1 MNFVNLETAV
11 IDKLKYFEDNV
22 KLMDSCISSHDTLK
36 VLIQEEKTKIET
48 IDKTVVLYDQCSQF
62 LQSMH
67 EMVQKQMDKIELICT
82 QSIQSI
88 LDSPEIV
95 FKIVSEKK
103 RNNID
108 TSFIVV
114 DKLLG
119 NIDLTHGEAGGTKN
133 VVSVCLRLIFAELCN
148 PRVDGPIVLDEAG
161 GNISEDFQQGFGRF
175 LKTFSE
181 LTGRQIILVS
191 HFRPVISEA
200 KSVITLARQCDP
212 KKQEASNAS
221 V

>member
-1 MNFVNLETAV
+1 MNFESLETAV
-11 IDKLKYFEDNV
+11 TNKLQYLESNIKFI
-22 KLMDSCISSHDTLK
+22 DSCVGSRDTLNI
-36 VLIQEEKTKIET
+36 LIQEEN
-48 IDKTVVLYDQCSQF
+48 DKLAKLQESVTLYDKCSQF
-62 LQSMH
+62 LQGMH
-67 EMVQKQMDKIELICT
+67 EMVQKQLDKIELICT

-95 FKIVSEKK
+95 FKIVLEKK

-114 DKLLG
+114 DKVLG

-133 VVSVCLRLIFAELCN
+133 VVSVCLRLIFAELCS

-161 GNISEDFQQGFGRF
+161 GNISEDFQQGFGKF
-175 LKTFSE
+175 LRTFSE
-181 LTGRQIILVS
+181 LTNRQIILVS
-191 HFRPVISEA
+191 HFKPVISEA
-200 KSVITLARQCDP
+200 KSVITLVRPGDP
-212 KKQEASNAS
+212 KGQEVLNAS